1 VRALV
6 AIDGVLAVESV
17 DDPLPGRDQ
26 VLVSSLVN
34 GICGSDLHLL
44 DRQRNGDPRLAG
56 QRVIPGH
63 EFCAEVI
70 DHGPGT
76 DASVRSRWPI
86 GTRVCANP
94 FVESG
99 VHVGG
104 SPDHPGG
111 LGELMVLDP
120 LRMLAVP
127 EHLSPETAALTE
139 PLAVGIRA
147 VEAARRRSAAG
158 PAIVLGCGP
167 IGLAVILALQ
177 AAGIGPIV
185 ASDPAPARRELAE
198 RLGADVVVAPDTRSP
213 FEPLDALGFR
223 EDPASV
229 MLDEGDP
236 SGVVIFECVGQP
248 GMLATAVAAAPR
260 HSHVVVVGVCLRPDT
275 FVPGLAVARELSI
288 DFVLA
293 YRPSELAESLRRIAD
308 GIVDPALLVTATV
321 GLDDAPD
328 AFDQLRRGEQVKVL
342 VVPGGAIA

>member
-1 VRALV
+1 MRALV
-6 AIDGVLAVESV
+6 AIDGALRIESL
-17 DDPLPGRDQ
+17 DDPVPERDQ

-44 DRQRNGDPRLAG
+44 ERQRHGDPRLAG
-56 QRVIPGH
+56 HRVIPGH
-63 EFCAEVI
+63 EFCVEVV

-76 DASVRSRWPI
+76 DPSVRSRWPV
-86 GTRVCANP
+86 GTRACANP

-120 LRMLAVP
+120 RRMLAVP
-127 EHLSPETAALTE
+127 DQVSPEAAALTE

-147 VEAARRRSAAG
+147 VEAARRRSADG
-158 PAIVLGCGP
+158 PAVVLGCGP
-167 IGLAVILALQ
+167 IGLAVILALK
-177 AAGIGPIV
+177 ASGIGPIV
-185 ASDPAPARRELAE
+185 ASDPAPARRALAS
-198 RLGADVVVAPDTRSP
+198 RLGAEVVVAPDERSP

-229 MLDEGDP
+229 MLDDGEV
-236 SGVVIFECVGQP
+236 SGVTVFECVGQP
-248 GMLATAVAAAPR
+248 GMLAGAVAAAPR
-260 HSHVVVVGVCLRPDT
+260 HSHVVVVGVCLRPDE

-293 YRPSELAESLRRIAD
+293 YRPSELAESLRRIGE
-308 GIVDPALLVTATV
+308 GIVDPAPLVTATV
-321 GLDDAPD
+321 GLDDAPE
-328 AFDQLRRGEQVKVL
+328 AFEQLRRGEQVKVL
-342 VVPGGAIA
+342 VRPGGSTA